1 MTEQRLKEIYRDVSH
16 SAHEE
21 MSTDNIHLMAMKQAV
36 NEAIDE
42 TLNEV
47 SRRIDGN
54 GQITFSFKVMEDK
67 LKVK

>member
-1 MTEQRLKEIYRDVSH
+1 MTEERLKEIYRDVSH

-36 NEAIDE
+36 NEAIQE
-42 TLNEV
+42 AVE
-47 SRRIDGN
+47 
-54 GQITFSFKVMEDK
+54 KVFWKTEMINKDQLQEIADQ